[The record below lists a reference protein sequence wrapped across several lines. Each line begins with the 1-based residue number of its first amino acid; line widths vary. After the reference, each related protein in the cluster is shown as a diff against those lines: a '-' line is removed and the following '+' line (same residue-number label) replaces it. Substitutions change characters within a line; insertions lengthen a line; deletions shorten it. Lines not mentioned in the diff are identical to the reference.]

1 MKIQSVFQQYWFIGT
16 LIVAMGIVAYAFVF
30 GPWQY
35 GIGLLASYSLI
46 FYAFYRTEKRQ
57 LAYAEELEKS
67 LEKNRFLLREMH
79 HRIKNNMQV
88 MMGFLETQSFKVHD
102 PKYKQMFQGHVDR
115 IKAMSYLHQNLSD
128 QRSREMIDMEAYL
141 HSIIR
146 NLQLMTSNTITLD
159 TRSCELNMR
168 QALHVGLIVN
178 EAVSNAIK
186 YAYDDFD
193 GTISVVLRPE
203 GKRCLLLVQDYGK
216 GYDPETLGDETLGV
230 GMIEDMAM
238 YLDESEVVV
247 QTQNGVTIEVRF
259 VKGE

>member
-1 MKIQSVFQQYWFIGT
+1 MKVQSVFQQFWFIGT
-16 LIVAMGIVAYAFVF
+16 LVVAMGIVAYAFLF

-35 GIGLLASYSLI
+35 AVGLLASYTLI

-115 IKAMSYLHQNLSD
+115 IKAMSYLHQNLYD
-128 QRSREMIDMEAYL
+128 QKSRELIDMDAYL
-141 HSIIR
+141 RSIVR
-146 NLQLMTSNTITLD
+146 NLQLMTSNVIQLD
-159 TRSCELNMR
+159 TEACSLNMR
-168 QALHVGLIVN
+168 QALNVGLIVN

-193 GTISVVLRPE
+193 GTIDVVLRSD
-203 GKRCLLLVQDYGK
+203 GDRCVLRVQDYGK
-216 GYDPETLGDETLGV
+216 GYDPAALGDETLGV
-230 GMIEDMAM
+230 SMIEDMAM
-238 YLDESEVVV
+238 FLDESQVSVT
-247 QTQNGVTIEVRF
+247 TQHGVAIEVRF
-259 VKGE
+259 AKGE

>member
-1 MKIQSVFQQYWFIGT
+1 MKVQSVFQQYWFIGT
-16 LIVAMGIVAYAFVF
+16 LIVAMGIVAYAFLF

-35 GIGLLASYSLI
+35 GVGLLASYSLI

-67 LEKNRFLLREMH
+67 LEKNRFMLREMH

-128 QRSREMIDMEAYL
+128 QRSREMIDMDAYL

-159 TRSCELNMR
+159 TQPCELNMR

-203 GKRCLLLVQDYGK
+203 GERCLLLVQDFGK
-216 GYDPETLGDETLGV
+216 GYDPGALGDETLGV

-238 YLDESEVVV
+238 YLDESEVAV

>member
-1 MKIQSVFQQYWFIGT
+1 MKVQSVFQQYWFIGT

-35 GIGLLASYSLI
+35 AVGLLASYLLI
-46 FYAFYRTEKRQ
+46 FYAFFRTEKQQ

-115 IKAMSYLHQNLSD
+115 IKAMSYLHQNLYD
-128 QRSREMIDMEAYL
+128 QKSREVIDMEAYL
-141 HSIIR
+141 KSIIR
-146 NLQLMTSNTITLD
+146 NLQLMTSNLIRLD
-159 TRSCELNMR
+159 SEPCELNMR
-168 QALHVGLIVN
+168 QALNVGLIVN

-193 GTISVVLRPE
+193 GTIDVMLRAE
-203 GKRCLLLVQDYGK
+203 GNRCLLVVRDHGK
-216 GYDPETLGDETLGV
+216 GYDPQTLGDETLGV

-238 YLDESEVVV
+238 YLDESEVSVR
-247 QTQNGVTIEVRF
+247 TDNGVTIEVRF